1 MKGDKIMNETLQTI
15 HKLHSIR
22 RFTDRQISQED
33 LDTILNASIR
43 AANSSFR
50 QCYSIIVLR
59 DPEKSKAVCGY
70 HGSVT
75 LVYCV
80 DYNRMLDIADYL
92 GETNAMSTPIDFITG
107 SSDTVLAAQTAVIA
121 AKSLGIDSLITN
133 GVHRQDFKELYQQLE
148 LPSKYCFP
156 LIGVVLGYSGEEPAS
171 PKERM
176 TKGVVH
182 YGTYQHVQ
190 PEDIEEEI
198 KYFDSKDK
206 KYGLTTYTQW
216 ESMGY
221 PHYYNWFFQKW
232 IGPQEDRFTSVLK
245 DVGFF

>member
-1 MKGDKIMNETLQTI
+1 MNETLQTI
-15 HKLHSIR
+15 HQLHSIR
-22 RFTDRQISQED
+22 KFADRQISQED
-33 LDTILNASIR
+33 LDTILDASIR

-50 QCYSIIVLR
+50 QCYSIIVLK

-80 DYNRMLDIADYL
+80 DFNRMKDIADYV
-92 GETNAMSTPIDFITG
+92 GEVNAMSSPIDFITG
-107 SSDTVLAAQTAVIA
+107 STDTVLAAQTAVLA

-133 GVHRQDFKELYQQLE
+133 GVHRQDFQKLYELLN

-156 LIGVVLGYSGEEPAS
+156 ILGVVLGYNDEGSSHVKDRMKNGVIHYDSYHHLTSEE
-171 PKERM
+171 
-176 TKGVVH
+176 
-182 YGTYQHVQ
+182 
-190 PEDIEEEI
+190 IEEEI
-198 KYFDSKDK
+198 NYFDSKDK

-216 ESMGY
+216 EALGY

-232 IGPQEDRFTSVLK
+232 IGPQEDRFTPVLK
-245 DVGFF
+245 EVEFF